1 MANLIVNDKSFIL
14 VDKFESC
21 LISLGYKSTQVK
33 QGRLPEKLLHVYDNI
48 EIIKKDALL
57 STFIMC
63 DTDNEFIAVEEIYR
77 DAKHI
82 IYYSKIL
89 NQFCGVTI

>member
-21 LISLGYKSTQVK
+21 LISLGYKPTQVK
-33 QGRLPEKLLHVYDNI
+33 QGRLPEKLLEVYDII
-48 EIIKKDALL
+48 ETIKKDSLV

-63 DTDNEFIAVEEIYR
+63 DMDNEHIAVEEIYR
-77 DAKHI
+77 DDKHI
-82 IYYSKIL
+82 IYYSKFL

>member
-21 LISLGYKSTQVK
+21 LISLGYKTTQVK
-33 QGRLPEKLLHVYDNI
+33 QGRLPEKLLVVYDNI
-48 EIIKKDALL
+48 ETIKKDSLL

-63 DTDNEFIAVEEIYR
+63 DLENEYVSVEEIYR
-77 DAKHI
+77 DEKHI
-82 IYYSKIL
+82 IYYSKFL
-89 NQFCGVTI
+89 NQFCGVAI

>member
-21 LISLGYKSTQVK
+21 LISLGYKATQVK

-48 EIIKKDALL
+48 ETIKKDALL

-63 DTDNEFIAVEEIYR
+63 DIDNEFIAIEEIYR
-77 DAKHI
+77 DDKHI
-82 IYYSKIL
+82 IYYSKFL
-89 NQFCGVTI
+89 NQFCGVAI

>member
-14 VDKFESC
+14 VGKFESC

-63 DTDNEFIAVEEIYR
+63 DIDNEFIAVEEIYR
-77 DAKHI
+77 DDKHI

-89 NQFCGVTI
+89 NQFCGITI

>member
-21 LISLGYKSTQVK
+21 LISLGYKTTQVK
-33 QGRLPEKLLHVYDNI
+33 QGRLPEKLLEVYDII
-48 EIIKKDALL
+48 ETIKKDSLV

-63 DTDNEFIAVEEIYR
+63 DMDNEHIAVEEIYR
-77 DAKHI
+77 DDKHI
-82 IYYSKIL
+82 IYYSKFL
-89 NQFCGVTI
+89 NQFCGVAI